1 MWQKPVSKRPQ
12 KWLVINPLCEEY
24 FHGQIRCLR
33 HRGHRMNDKKSVGH
47 VLLEVKPVS
56 IRGEGTLRGPLL
68 RLPIERVEAQEP
80 ERMKQ

>member
-1 MWQKPVSKRPQ
+1 
-12 KWLVINPLCEEY
+12 
-24 FHGQIRCLR
+24 
-33 HRGHRMNDKKSVGH
+33 MNDKKSVGH